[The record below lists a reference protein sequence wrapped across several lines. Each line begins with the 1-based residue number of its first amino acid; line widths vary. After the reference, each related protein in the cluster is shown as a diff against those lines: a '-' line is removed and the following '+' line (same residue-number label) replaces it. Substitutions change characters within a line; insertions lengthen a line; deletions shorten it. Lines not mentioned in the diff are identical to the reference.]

1 MPPLFLKCCRARQRK
16 FAKFSES
23 FSMPERALFPWASV
37 LLQQGCF
44 TAKRASQRQSCSFW
58 SPWLGHWVRSS
69 FFSGVFGTFLP
80 SRKDR
85 SYPRCRRWRSLE
97 FGVWSLG
104 FGVWSSG
111 CLTPLRRYA
120 DTPTRRHATS
130 GVRGLEFEV
139 RVLDPITPE
148 TPGLRNS
155 CAVPF
160 PLRG

>member
-44 TAKRASQRQSCSFW
+44 TAKRASPRQSCSFW

-97 FGVWSLG
+97 FGVWSLE
-104 FGVWSSG
+104 FGVSYA
-111 CLTPLRRYA
+111 LTPIRRYA
-120 DTPTRRHATS
+120 DTPTRHFRGS
-130 GVRGLEFEV
+130 RFGVRSSKFGSSTL
-139 RVLDPITPE
+139 
-148 TPGLRNS
+148 
-155 CAVPF
+155 
-160 PLRG
+160 